1 MSKIGYNDKKYVL
14 TKLKMNKK
22 AFSFIEVIISVT
34 IMTVL
39 WVIAVS
45 TSNNL
50 KSNSDNSRVIADISS
65 IKNALVSYKWVDREL
80 PSVMWNKNFYDS
92 IGVYTWSVTWAFWE
106 YWQFTEKTLNKA
118 YLNFTPLD
126 PKTNSYYSYG
136 KAIAKNQFEIAWV
149 IKIQN
154 QYSTKVVWDYTAENW
169 PFSLIRSFNSNYFV
183 VDDGMYLPYNPEER
197 ALIATDRNWYIYKKW
212 DTISTWAWENKEIY
226 FSDGSVS
233 VITENSSITLTEMDF
248 PSETNLISK
257 ILITLDAGSIWTK
270 ATKLDSESSF
280 EVWSTDT
287 AATVRWTIFWVDK
300 QSSYTTVTV
309 IEWSVEVRDISQG
322 SDWVAPDTEPR
333 TIEAWT
339 SITNY
344 RWGFEESDVTGESY
358 EDLFSTPYLEMNLEI
373 EEPNFDELWIII
385 EDEDDEIEWSCN
397 INGTKVW
404 SWEII
409 DLYDCS
415 RDANGNRYNTE
426 SFTCNNWEISK
437 STEGT
442 DTTTDQTFN
451 LSHYYTNSE
460 SCELENKE
468 AEESGEIVCGDWESG
483 FKLNSYNIKPE
494 WFKWNEE
501 NWCIAK
507 EWEYKL
513 VAFADYTQ
521 DLNLYSYE
529 GVTITKY
536 QSDSLNAETNSWV
549 LVGADKYLK
558 YQWLNDFLWDD
569 FIIEMEIDWLERD
582 DSKYYLLDSWDWEL
596 KVYLKNC
603 ELNIEYNNI
612 VKNIISFCGDYNIN
626 TWFNKLKIEKS
637 INQVSKSQIEVYV
650 NWSSIDTLVYEDS
663 VYISTLYVWILKDYL
678 NNNWLNYIKNIYI
691 YK

>member
-1 MSKIGYNDKKYVL
+1 MSKIGYNDRKYVL

-80 PSVMWNKNFYDS
+80 PSVMWNKNYYDS

-183 VDDGMYLPYNPEER
+183 VDDGIYLPYNPEER
-197 ALIATDRNWYIYKKW
+197 VLIATDRNWYIYKKW

-300 QSSYTTVTV
+300 QSSSTTVTV

-322 SDWVAPDTEPR
+322 SDWVAPETGPII
-333 TIEAWT
+333 IESWN
-339 SITNY
+339 SITNN
-344 RWGFEESDVTGESY
+344 RWIFEENYGTGESY

-385 EDEDDEIEWSCN
+385 EDEDDESEWSCN

-404 SWEII
+404 SWETIS
-409 DLYDCS
+409 LYNCS
-415 RDANGNRYNTE
+415 RDANGNYNTE
-426 SFTCNNWEISK
+426 SFTCNDWVISK
-437 STEGT
+437 NSTDGT
-442 DTTTDQTFN
+442 DFN
-451 LSHYYTNSE
+451 LSDYYTNSE

-468 AEESGEIVCGDWESG
+468 AEESGEIVCREWESG
-483 FKLNSYNIKPE
+483 FKLYSYDIKPE

-507 EWEYKL
+507 ELWEYKL
-513 VAFADYTQ
+513 VAFADYTKS
-521 DLNLYSYE
+521 LKLYSYE
-529 GVTITKY
+529 GEEINNNWT
-536 QSDSLNAETNSWV
+536 QNLNPETNSWV
-549 LVGADKYLK
+549 LVWDSQYLN
-558 YQWLNDFLWDD
+558 YQWLNDFLWEN
-569 FIIEMEIDWLERD
+569 FVIEMEVDWLERLEG
-582 DSKYYLLDSWDWEL
+582 KYYLLDSLDQKL
-596 KVYLKNC
+596 QVYLKDC
-603 ELNIEYNNI
+603 ALNIKYNYVRPNSI
-612 VKNIISFCGDYNIN
+612 GYICKNINS
-626 TWFNKLKIEKS
+626 WFNKLKIEKS
-637 INQVSKSQIEVYV
+637 INQNSNSQITVYI
-650 NWSSIDTLVYEDS
+650 NWSEIDTLEYDIS
-663 VYISTLYVWILKDYL
+663 VDIDNLYVWILKDSL
-678 NNNWLNYIKNIYI
+678 NKNWLNYIKNIYI